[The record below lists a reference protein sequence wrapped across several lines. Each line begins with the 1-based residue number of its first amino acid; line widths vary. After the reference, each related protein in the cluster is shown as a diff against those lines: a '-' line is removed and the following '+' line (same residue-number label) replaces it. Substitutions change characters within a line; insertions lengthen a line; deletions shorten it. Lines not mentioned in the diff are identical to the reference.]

1 MGSYREEKDFLGV
14 VGVPA
19 KALYGIFTK
28 RALDNFMISG
38 LRIDWEFI
46 KTLAQ
51 IKKAAALA
59 NNELDL
65 LDDELCKAIGRAARA
80 QDSVPQGRSWWQW

>member
-1 MGSYREEKDFLGV
+1 MGSYREEKDVLGM

-19 KALYGIFTK
+19 EALYGIFTK

-38 LRIDWEFI
+38 LRIDGEFI

-59 NNELDL
+59 NNELGL
-65 LDDELCKAIGRAARA
+65 LDGELRA
-80 QDSVPQGRSWWQW
+80 QEECQVLCLN